1 MDRLIGVIGTS
12 ESSDQE
18 NKIAEEVGRE
28 IAGRNAV
35 VVCGG
40 LSGIMEAVCMGAKQ
54 NGGKTIGIIPG
65 DYAGD
70 ANKYIDIPIV
80 TGMSHA
86 RNIIVVRSSKVI
98 IAISGSYG
106 TLSEI
111 AFALRLNIPVIGIN
125 TWDVSNKIQK
135 VNSAKEAV
143 DMAFLLYPDNC

>member
-1 MDRLIGVIGTS
+1 MERLIGVIGAL

-65 DYAGD
+65 DDAGD
-70 ANKYIDIPIV
+70 ANKYVDIPIV

>member
-1 MDRLIGVIGTS
+1 MQWLSAVAYQALWKRY
-12 ESSDQE
+12 
-18 NKIAEEVGRE
+18 
-28 IAGRNAV
+28 AG
-35 VVCGG
+35 GP
-40 LSGIMEAVCMGAKQ
+40 KQ
-54 NGGKTIGIIPG
+54 YGGKTIGVIPG
-65 DYAGD
+65 DDAGN
-70 ANKYIDIPIV
+70 ANKYVDIPIV

-86 RNIIVVRSSKVI
+86 RNIIVVRSSRVI

-106 TLSEI
+106 TLSEL

>member
-1 MDRLIGVIGTS
+1 MEKLIGVIGTS

-28 IAGRNAV
+28 IAGKNAV
-35 VVCGG
+35 VICGG
-40 LSGIMEAVCMGAKQ
+40 LSGIMEAVCRGAKQ
-54 NGGKTIGIIPG
+54 NGGKTIGIIPS
-65 DYAGD
+65 DDAGD
-70 ANKYIDIPIV
+70 ANKYVDIPIV

-111 AFALRLNIPVIGIN
+111 AFALRLNIPGIGIN

-135 VNSAKEAV
+135 AEVWGVVAHVIHK
-143 DMAFLLYPDNC
+143 L

>member
-1 MDRLIGVIGTS
+1 MEKLIGVIGTS

-65 DYAGD
+65 DDAGD
-70 ANKYIDIPIV
+70 ANKYVDIPIV